1 MKKITLSYFV
11 FLFFILTVESFSQS
25 KIFCASDISGKKYE
39 LNLTEGSGIITAK
52 TYSNSGVL
60 LGSLSGTWSMQDG
73 GIYGSAYFV
82 TAVFTNGSMKFSVI
96 RDATGNIE
104 KLQDV
109 VAGRQFYSCDSSES
123 GIINSNNDGSKY
135 SWNQEKKLVNGK
147 ISIGSQIWSGENLS
161 ITKFRNGDLIPE
173 AKTNE
178 EWSKYYNEGKP
189 AWCYYENNPVNDVKY
204 GKLYNWYAFNDP
216 RGLAPL
222 GWSIPTSDDWKK
234 LTDGLGGESAYSRD
248 GNAMKSR
255 GEWAESAISNEAK
268 FSNSSGFSAMPAGFR
283 NNNGA
288 FQGLNY
294 YGVWW
299 KAGGTNIGI
308 AYNNHSTS
316 LFDFLSKQAGLS
328 VRLIK
333 DNNFNQ
339 NSELSFVLV
348 KAGNKSELK
357 LFTDATNSATFKV
370 YNNGIVNYTINGN
383 WKIEQTPSG
392 QENIIF
398 TFMKRTSGGFESSSG
413 VYKYVFICQ
422 YDTSKNRISH
432 LYESGTPDDYW
443 FNVSVNQN
451 PSDIV
456 KNVVQERIYDKSKVI
471 GNSIR
476 IGNLEIAENDF
487 ESEMDFKEALEASSR
502 LGDGWRLPTLDELK
516 IIDDNKDKIRGLKY
530 DKNYYWSSN
539 TTNLGE
545 AKVYYYSFNYHGKI
559 GYRDRYSHP
568 CVRPVRSLMSSN

>member
-1 MKKITLSYFV
+1 
-11 FLFFILTVESFSQS
+11 VESFSQS
-25 KIFCASDISGKKYE
+25 KNFCASDVSGKKYE

-52 TYSNSGVL
+52 TYSKTGAL

-73 GIYGSAYFV
+73 GVYGTAYFV
-82 TAVFTNGSMKFSVI
+82 TAVFTNGNMKFSVI

-109 VAGRQFYSCDSSES
+109 VAGREFYSCDSSES
-123 GIINSNNDGSKY
+123 GISNSNNDGSKY

-234 LTDGLGGESAYSRD
+234 LTNGLGGESVYSRD

-283 NNNGA
+283 NNNGS
-288 FQGLNY
+288 FQGLKN

-308 AYNNHSTS
+308 AYNNHATS
-316 LFDFLSKQAGLS
+316 SFDFLSKQSGLS

-333 DNNFNQ
+333 DNAFNQ
-339 NSELSFVLV
+339 NSELTFVLITP
-348 KAGNKSELK
+348 GYKSELK
-357 LFTDATNSATFKV
+357 LLTDNENSATFIV
-370 YNNGIVNYTINGN
+370 YKNGIINNTINGN
-383 WKIEQTPSG
+383 WKIEQTPTG
-392 QENIIF
+392 QENIVF
-398 TFMKRTSGGFESSSG
+398 TFMKRTSGGYESSSG

-422 YDTSKNRISH
+422 YDISKNRISH

-456 KNVVQERIYDKSKVI
+456 KNVVKETIYEKSKVI
-471 GNSIR
+471 GNPIR

-487 ESEMDFKEALEASSR
+487 ESKMEFNEAVDACAR
-502 LGDGWRLPTLDELK
+502 LGNGWRLPTLDELK
-516 IIDDNKDKIRGLKY
+516 LIDDNKSLIIGLKFGNY
-530 DKNYYWSSN
+530 YYWSSIKAN
-539 TTNLGE
+539 SGE
-545 AKVYYYSFNYHGKI
+545 PRVYYFVSNFHGKF
-559 GYRDRYSHP
+559 GYKDKFSDP
-568 CVRPVRSLMSSN
+568 CVRPVRSLTSPN